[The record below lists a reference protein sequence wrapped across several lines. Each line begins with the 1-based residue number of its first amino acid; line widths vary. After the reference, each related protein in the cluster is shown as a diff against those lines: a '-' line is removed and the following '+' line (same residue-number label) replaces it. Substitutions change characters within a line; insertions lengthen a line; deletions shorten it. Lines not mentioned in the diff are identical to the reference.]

1 MLLLHLNSHFPS
13 LASSS
18 PSAKPRLTLLPSNCH
33 PSSPKRSIPS
43 SLVQSLSFGILPRHF
58 REKWGHLMEES
69 KEAESKV
76 SKFPVHLIQAVVASE
91 DQRFFYHLGVDPHG
105 IARAVIR
112 YPNGGGGS
120 TITQQLVKGVFLSSE
135 RKISRKFVEG
145 ILSLIL
151 ERRLSKSQIL
161 YSYLSKMYWGHGKFG
176 IESASMFYFGKH
188 PSFLTVGEAALLAG
202 ILPAP
207 EILNP
212 FTDPERGKASQRRVL
227 RRMVAAGFLEMES
240 ALLIAS
246 QPLYL
251 CNKGVKFNIK
261 GKTVNGTILSPTI
274 QDLEQAGS
282 TI

>member
-1 MLLLHLNSHFPS
+1 MKSIQNQRIMLLLHLSSHFPS
-13 LASSS
+13 LPSSS
-18 PSAKPRLTLLPSNCH
+18 PYPKCRLTLLPNNCC

-43 SLVQSLSFGILPRHF
+43 ALDRSLSFGILSRDF
-58 REKWGHLMEES
+58 REKWGHLMEGS
-69 KEAESKV
+69 KEAELKLD
-76 SKFPVHLIQAVVASE
+76 KLPVHLIQAVVASE
-91 DQRFFYHLGVDPHG
+91 DHRFFYHLGVDPHG

-120 TITQQLVKGVFLSSE
+120 TITQQLVKRVFLSSE

-151 ERRLSKSQIL
+151 ERRMSKNQIL

-188 PSFLTVGEAALLAG
+188 PSFLTVGESALLTG

-212 FTDPERGKASQRRVL
+212 FTDPERLNFMFFKH
-227 RRMVAAGFLEMES
+227 
-240 ALLIAS
+240 
-246 QPLYL
+246 
-251 CNKGVKFNIK
+251 
-261 GKTVNGTILSPTI
+261 
-274 QDLEQAGS
+274 DL
-282 TI
+282 